1 MLRKLVFLT
10 ALSFSLS
17 AHTMDM
23 SIPPANSAAPTD
35 AIQVNDVPR
44 RGTLYRVH
52 HEGKTSYLFGTI
64 HVGKQDFFPL
74 EPEVTEALAKSSS
87 LVLELDVRASA
98 PYYRALERHGQYPAG
113 QTIGAHLSP
122 AALAKLQV
130 ALDKVKLPLSSVE
143 HYRPWVVANIL
154 VGQEIEKSGF
164 NRGLGVE
171 GYLLNNAARQ
181 KKPLQELETADY
193 QLGLFGA
200 LSDAQQEVYLLENI
214 ADIDSGAALRKS
226 AGLVEAWGAADASR
240 ISALTHELTTGD
252 TVSAHFMDRTLL
264 GKRNPE
270 MAANIEAIMRKGDA
284 FIGIGL
290 LHLVGDKGVPA
301 LLRQHGYQVEKV
313 Y

>member
-1 MLRKLVFLT
+1 MFRKLAFLT
-10 ALSFSLS
+10 AFSFSLS
-17 AHTMDM
+17 AHSMDM
-23 SIPPANSAAPTD
+23 SIPPAPVAAPAD
-35 AIQVNDVPR
+35 AIQLNDVPR
-44 RGTLYRVH
+44 RGALYRVH

-74 EPEVTEALAKSSS
+74 EPQVTAALAKCSS

-113 QTIGAHLSP
+113 QSIVQHLSP
-122 AALAKLQV
+122 AALAKLQL
-130 ALDKVKLPLSSVE
+130 ALDKVKLPLASVE

-171 GYLLNNAARQ
+171 GYLLNNAAQQ

-200 LSDAQQEVYLLENI
+200 MDDAQQEAYLLENI
-214 ADIDSGAALRKS
+214 ADIESGAALRKS
-226 AGLVEAWGAADASR
+226 AGLVEAWSVADAGR
-240 ISALTHELTTGD
+240 IAALARELTSGD
-252 TVSAHFMDRTLL
+252 TVSARFMDRTLL

-270 MAANIEAIMRKGDA
+270 MAAGIEAIMRKGDA

-301 LLRQHGYQVEKV
+301 LLRQHGYQVEQV

>member
-1 MLRKLVFLT
+1 
-10 ALSFSLS
+10 
-17 AHTMDM
+17 MDM
-23 SIPPANSAAPTD
+23 SIPPAHAAAPAD
-35 AIQVNDVPR
+35 AIQLNDVPR

-74 EPEVTEALAKSSS
+74 EAEVTEALAKSSA
-87 LVLELDVRASA
+87 LVLELDVRASE
-98 PYYRALERHGQYPAG
+98 PYYKALARHGQYPAG
-113 QTIGAHLSP
+113 QTVRDHLSP
-122 AALAKLQV
+122 AALARLQA
-130 ALDKVKLPLSSVE
+130 ALETIKLPLAGVE
-143 HYRPWVVANIL
+143 HYRPWVLANIL

-164 NRGLGVE
+164 NRGMGVE
-171 GYLLNNAARQ
+171 AYLLHNAAQQ
-181 KKPLQELETADY
+181 KKPLLELENADY

-200 LSDAQQEVYLLENI
+200 LSDAQQEAYLLENI
-214 ADIDSGAALRKS
+214 ADIESGAALRKS

-240 ISALTHELTTGD
+240 IAALTRELTSGD
-252 TVSAHFMDRTLL
+252 TVSARFMDGTLL

-270 MAANIEAIMRKGDA
+270 MAAHIEAIMRKSDA

>member
-23 SIPPANSAAPTD
+23 SIPAPVAAPAD
-35 AIQVNDVPR
+35 AIQVNDAPR
-44 RGTLYRVH
+44 RGALYRVH
-52 HEGKTSYLFGTI
+52 HAGKTSYLFGTI

-98 PYYRALERHGQYPAG
+98 PYYRALQRHGQYPAG
-113 QTIGAHLSP
+113 QTIRDHLSP
-122 AALAKLQV
+122 GALARLQL
-130 ALDKVKLPLSSVE
+130 ALDKAKLSMSGVE
-143 HYRPWVVANIL
+143 QYRPWVVANML
-154 VGQEIEKSGF
+154 VGQEIEKSGVK
-164 NRGLGVE
+164 RGLGVE
-171 GYLLNNAARQ
+171 SYLLNKAAQ
-181 KKPLQELETADY
+181 KPLQELETADY
-193 QLGLFGA
+193 QLSLFGA
-200 LSDAQQEVYLLENI
+200 MDDAQQEAYLLENI
-214 ADIDSGAALRKS
+214 DDIDSGAALRKS
-226 AGLVEAWGAADASR
+226 VGLVDAWGAADANR
-240 ISALTHELTTGD
+240 IAALTRELTTGD
-252 TVSAHFMDRTLL
+252 TVSARFMDRTLL

-270 MAANIEAIMRKGDA
+270 MAASIEAIMRKGDA

-301 LLRQHGYQVEKV
+301 LLRQHGYQVEKI

>member
-1 MLRKLVFLT
+1 MFRKLVFLT

-17 AHTMDM
+17 AQSMDM
-23 SIPPANSAAPTD
+23 SIPPAHVAAPAD
-35 AIQVNDVPR
+35 AIQLSEVPR
-44 RGTLYRVH
+44 RGALYRVH

-74 EPEVTEALAKSSS
+74 EPEVTEALAKSST
-87 LVLELDVRASA
+87 LVLELDVRSSEAYYSA
-98 PYYRALERHGQYPAG
+98 LARHGQYPAG
-113 QTIGAHLSP
+113 QTLRDHLSP
-122 AALAKLQV
+122 AALARLQL
-130 ALDKVKLPLSSVE
+130 ALDKVKLPLRSVE

-171 GYLLNNAARQ
+171 TYLLSSAR
-181 KKPLQELETADY
+181 KKPLLELENADY

-200 LSDAQQEVYLLENI
+200 LDDAQQEAYLLENI
-214 ADIDSGAALRKS
+214 DEIENGAALRKS
-226 AGLVEAWGAADASR
+226 AGLVEAWSAADASR
-240 ISALTHELTTGD
+240 IAALTHELTTGD
-252 TVSAHFMDRTLL
+252 TVSARFMDRTLL

-270 MAANIEAIMRKGDA
+270 MAASIEAIMRKGDA

-290 LHLVGDKGVPA
+290 LHLVGDNGVPA